1 MGPLPHV
8 KRVSANF
15 PTKLPNAFPTF
26 HVIGLSVGYGVCVFG
41 LHYVC
46 RSRRRRHRLDWNSI
60 FATAFRQRHWA
71 APLNP
76 FVFSA

>member
-26 HVIGLSVGYGVCVFG
+26 HVIGLSGGYGVCVFG

-46 RSRRRRHRLDWNSI
+46 RSRRRRHRLECYNLDMCWGDKLKGLGKKS
-60 FATAFRQRHWA
+60 
-71 APLNP
+71 
-76 FVFSA
+76 